1 MQPKRFKKLKPS
13 MRQKKR
19 YLVLDTDDS
28 NLVDAKLLE
37 TLGVMGY
44 AKASPKRISIEKSK
58 VVLLTNPKSLADVKS
73 ALALSGI
80 KCIGVSGTLNKLR
93 KKFIK

>member
-1 MQPKRFKKLKPS
+1 MQAKKFKRLKPS

-19 YLVLDTDDS
+19 YLILDTGDS
-28 NLVDAKLLE
+28 KLVDAKLLE
-37 TLGVMGY
+37 ALGIMGY
-44 AKASPKRISIEKSK
+44 AKASPRIIGVEKGK
-58 VVLLTNPKSLADVKS
+58 TILLTSPKALNEVKS

-80 KCIGVSGTLNKLR
+80 RCIGISGTINKSR